1 MRRLFALFA
10 ISAWLLGAAAAAQPA
25 GPPKDGPT
33 VAYTHGR
40 WWSGSAFV
48 EGARY
53 VRGGMFVARPARRPD
68 RSVDLAGAYVTPPYA
83 DAHNHMAGRASDVSL
98 RATASGV
105 FYLMNPTILASAAP
119 ALRRALQGP
128 GKIDAV
134 LSMGAITAPG
144 GHPEALYVDVLRPRV
159 YPQMAPGDFL
169 GDAFHYVTS
178 PADIAPVLDRLVAQ
192 HAQFVKIMLL
202 YSEEYA
208 RRKDDPAFRGNRGM
222 DPALVAPLVAAA
234 HARGLRV
241 AAHIETAADFR
252 AIVRAGVDEAAHMP
266 GYYGAKGSLDA
277 YRITPADARAAARAH
292 IVVVPT
298 ASLAFI
304 NNREDPARLA
314 VVEAMQRANLLAL
327 KHAGVPL
334 LIGTDQQ
341 PGDAPDEA
349 AYLITLG
356 VLTPRE
362 ALNSLSDATPRY
374 IFPGRR
380 IGRLSP
386 GYEASFLVLAG
397 DPTRDFAASQEILR
411 RVKQGF
417 EIPDPPPELRPRL
430 NNPPPPIARA
440 RPRPTATASPRAG

>member
-1 MRRLFALFA
+1 
-10 ISAWLLGAAAAAQPA
+10 
-25 GPPKDGPT
+25 
-33 VAYTHGR
+33 
-40 WWSGSAFV
+40 
-48 EGARY
+48 
-53 VRGGMFVARPARRPD
+53 
-68 RSVDLAGAYVTPPYA
+68 
-83 DAHNHMAGRASDVSL
+83 
-98 RATASGV
+98 
-105 FYLMNPTILASAAP
+105 
-119 ALRRALQGP
+119 
-128 GKIDAV
+128 
-134 LSMGAITAPG
+134 
-144 GHPEALYVDVLRPRV
+144 
-159 YPQMAPGDFL
+159 MAPGDFL

-178 PADIAPVLDRLVAQ
+178 TADIAPVLDRLVSQ

-202 YSEEYA
+202 YSEEYD
-208 RRKDDPAFRGNRGM
+208 RRKDDPAYRGQRGLN
-222 DPALVAPLVAAA
+222 PALVAPLVAAA

-266 GYYGAKGSLDA
+266 GYYGAKGSLAA
-277 YRITPADARAAARAH
+277 YRITAADAQAAKRAH

-298 ASLAFI
+298 ASLALTSH
-304 NNREDPARLA
+304 RDDPARLA

-349 AYLITLG
+349 AYLITIG

-362 ALNSLSDATPRY
+362 ALDALTEATPRY

-380 IGRLSP
+380 IGRLAP
-386 GYEASFLVLAG
+386 GYEASFLALAG

-430 NNPPPPIARA
+430 NDPPPKGLAS
-440 RPRPTATASPRAG
+440 RPAG